1 MTNTTDQC
9 DSGAVRFTA
18 QRQARECEERPLG
31 GVADPFAGDDD
42 EARIANVIAARRR
55 SLCSSSPHAN

>member
-18 QRQARECEERPLG
+18 QRQARECEDRPLG
-31 GVADPFAGDDD
+31 AADPFAGDDD